1 MPTAI
6 ETWSKALEILK
17 TIKGTERDQA
27 DCYKN
32 IGVVLWEMSK
42 YEEAI
47 AKQEQA
53 LSMYQTIKGT
63 ERQQADCYRNIGVAL
78 DYMGKYEEAIAKQEQ
93 ALGIYQTIKGTERQ
107 QAGCYTNIGVVLWNM
122 GKYEEA
128 IAKQEQAL
136 SIYQTIKGT
145 ERDQA
150 DCYKNIGLALWE
162 MSKYEEAIA
171 KQEQALGIYQTIKG
185 TESEQATCYRNIG
198 IALGN
203 MGKYEEA
210 IAEQEQALQIYQTIK
225 GTERQQADC
234 YTNIGVAL
242 DYMGKYEE
250 AIAKQEQALSMYQTI
265 KGIERQQADCYTN
278 IGVVLWEMS
287 KYEEAIA
294 KQEQALSIYQTIK
307 GTERQQAIC
316 YKNIGVA
323 LDDIGKYEEGIA
335 KQEQALSI
343 YQTITGTERDQADCY
358 KNIGVALLRMGKYE
372 EAIAK
377 QEQAFSIYQT
387 IKGTERDQADC
398 YRNIGVALD
407 YMDKYEDAIAKHQ
420 QAFRIYQTIKGTER
434 DQADC
439 YINIGVAL
447 DDIGKYEEAIAR
459 QEQAFRIFKT
469 IKGTEGDQG
478 ACWGN
483 IGEAHLHAERFS
495 KAITAY
501 QRAREFIY
509 SSWLSRGLGLAYRR
523 RSQPGDKQKAVQA
536 FRQAVQLA
544 EEERAS
550 VLAFEHRAGVFEEPS
565 KAFAAFASL
574 LVELAEREVM
584 VQEPEVLKWT
594 KSKDPRTACLEIA
607 WHYADAGK
615 GRTLVDMLTARSP
628 KATDPKARTLMAESQ
643 ELLNQIGKL
652 FERKQALPADAK
664 SARVELDNRIA
675 ELEQRRRQI
684 EFELRKT
691 GLGGFATLEFPTA
704 AEVREQLPQ
713 QTALLEYVVTEDES
727 LLLLMT
733 REGVTA
739 YTIPVREK
747 PPRGVETAEQLAA
760 RYHKDGRKSE
770 RDRARSLLGLVKLYR
785 APLEKHAPDSLPEM
799 MCHVGLELGKLLLPE
814 EAREMLDKADIK
826 HLVIVPD
833 RVLCY
838 LPFNALPLGPRE
850 GITQPKSL
858 ADCRFLVEDYAISYL
873 PAWTILD
880 AIQIAA
886 STKKVSYEREFV
898 ALADPLFSETDPR
911 AEGDGSP
918 DDIQLAMTLRGYY
931 DEFGW
936 KRLKES
942 AAEARLAAEPF
953 SPLRV
958 FSEPAWAAEPKAKA
972 LIFEGRAA
980 TADVLSDT
988 KARRL
993 LLATH
998 GLVDDRNPWLSCV
1011 LLSPRPEQGYAHPV
1025 YLKASDIVGLNLDS
1039 ELVVASACETGLGR
1053 VVKGEGMIG
1062 LTSAFFMAGCRSLAL
1077 TLWKVPSGETAE
1089 ISADFFKREVNCENR
1104 AEALRQAQLAFLEKN
1119 PDKRHPFY
1127 WAAFQLN
1134 GDWRK

>member
-1 MPTAI
+1 MKSLTLLNRRLAVLMSVLCFVMFCLMSPVAAQQDFESAKALYKRGLEAYYAGDMPGVVEAL
-6 ETWSKALEILK
+6 SKALEIFK
-17 TIKGTERDQA
+17 TIKGTKQNQA
-27 DCYKN
+27 DCYVIISVALDKM
-32 IGVVLWEMSK
+32 GK

-47 AKQEQA
+47 AKHQLA
-53 LSMYQTIKGT
+53 LRLYQTIKGT
-63 ERQQADCYRNIGVAL
+63 ERQQG
-78 DYMGKYEEAIAKQEQ
+78 G
-93 ALGIYQTIKGTERQ
+93 
-107 QAGCYTNIGVVLWNM
+107 
-122 GKYEEA
+122 
-128 IAKQEQAL
+128 
-136 SIYQTIKGT
+136 
-145 ERDQA
+145 
-150 DCYKNIGLALWE
+150 
-162 MSKYEEAIA
+162 
-171 KQEQALGIYQTIKG
+171 
-185 TESEQATCYRNIG
+185 
-198 IALGN
+198 
-203 MGKYEEA
+203 
-210 IAEQEQALQIYQTIK
+210 
-225 GTERQQADC
+225 
-234 YTNIGVAL
+234 
-242 DYMGKYEE
+242 
-250 AIAKQEQALSMYQTI
+250 
-265 KGIERQQADCYTN
+265 
-278 IGVVLWEMS
+278 
-287 KYEEAIA
+287 
-294 KQEQALSIYQTIK
+294 
-307 GTERQQAIC
+307 
-316 YKNIGVA
+316 
-323 LDDIGKYEEGIA
+323 
-335 KQEQALSI
+335 
-343 YQTITGTERDQADCY
+343 
-358 KNIGVALLRMGKYE
+358 
-372 EAIAK
+372 
-377 QEQAFSIYQT
+377 
-387 IKGTERDQADC
+387 
-398 YRNIGVALD
+398 
-407 YMDKYEDAIAKHQ
+407 
-420 QAFRIYQTIKGTER
+420 
-434 DQADC
+434 
-439 YINIGVAL
+439 
-447 DDIGKYEEAIAR
+447 
-459 QEQAFRIFKT
+459 
-469 IKGTEGDQG
+469 
-478 ACWGN
+478 CWGN
-483 IGEAHLHAERFS
+483 IGEAHLRAGRSSE
-495 KAITAY
+495 AIASY
-501 QRAREFIY
+501 QRSQEFGRG
-509 SSWLSRGLGLAYRR
+509 WRVSRGLGTAYRHR
-523 RSQPGDKQKAVQA
+523 RQPGDEQKAVQS

-544 EEERAS
+544 EEERTS
-550 VLAFEHRAGVFEEPS
+550 VFAFEHRAGIFEEPS
-565 KAFAAFASL
+565 RVFADFVSL
-574 LVELAEREVM
+574 LVELAEREVL

-615 GRTLVDMLTARSP
+615 GRTLVDLLTARSP
-628 KATDPKARTLMAESQ
+628 KATDPEARALLTESKD
-643 ELLNQIGKL
+643 LLDQIGKL
-652 FERKQALPADAK
+652 FEQKQTLPADAK
-664 SARVELDNRIA
+664 TARVELENRIA

-691 GLGGFATLEFPTA
+691 SLGGFATPEFPTA

-713 QTALLEYVVTEDES
+713 HTALLEYVVTEDES

-733 REGVTA
+733 NEGVTA
-739 YTIPVREK
+739 YPIPVREK

-760 RYHKDGRKSE
+760 GYHKDGRKSGLDG
-770 RDRARSLLGLVKLYR
+770 DRPLLGLTGLVKLYR

-799 MCHVGLELGKLLLPE
+799 MCHVGLELGELLLPK
-814 EAREMLDKADIK
+814 EAREMLNKADIK

-838 LPFNALPLGPRE
+838 LPFNALPLGLRE

-886 STKKVSYEREFV
+886 GKKKVSYEREFL
-898 ALADPLFSETDPR
+898 ALADPVFSETDPR
-911 AEGDGSP
+911 AKGGGFP

-953 SPLRV
+953 SPIRV

-980 TADVLSDT
+980 TTDVLSDT

-1025 YLKASDIVGLNLDS
+1025 YLKASDIVGLELDA

-1089 ISADFFKREVNCENR
+1089 ISADFFKREVNCKNR
-1104 AEALRQAQLAFLEKN
+1104 AEALRQAQLAFLDKH